1 MPSPSLSVQLIT
13 ISIITLQRQLFH
25 NQIANRNQWNSTND
39 YVKVGASSPGSIVA
53 ARLTE
58 DPNTNVLLVEATNCN
73 HR

>member
-25 NQIANRNQWNSTND
+25 NQIANRNQWNSTYD
-39 YVKVGASSPGSIVA
+39 YVIVGAGSAGSIVA

-58 DPNTNVLLVEATNCN
+58 DPDVNVLLVEAGGP
-73 HR
+73 